1 MIRNPEWA
9 FLVHSALEFLAIAV
23 GMAFYRHARRA
34 QVARH
39 PADPQVPPASL
50 LAGRSFWL
58 LAGLLAGAAVGN
70 KLVFLIERPDVWQ
83 AFWQRGEPL
92 RLGQSIVGGLL
103 GGLVGIEAAKWL
115 TRQPASTGDLMVLPL
130 VVGMSLGRVGCF
142 LAGLHDDTYGVQT
155 DLPWAVDLGDGVPRH
170 PTALYDMVF
179 LWLLY
184 AVLRRGQVG
193 QVSRTGAVG
202 LAATPGLRFKLFLC
216 AYLAWRWWVDGLK
229 PVPVAWAWGW
239 SGIQWVCAVALATY
253 GVYTGGLLWRHLQ
266 RVRQAVRVDVEQGK
280 A

>member
-1 MIRNPEWA
+1 MIRDPGLA
-9 FLVHSALEFLAIAV
+9 FLVHSAVEFLAIAL
-23 GMAFYRHARRA
+23 GMALYRAARRA
-34 QVARH
+34 QAAQH
-39 PADPQVPPASL
+39 PSDSQRPPASL

-58 LAGLLAGAAVGN
+58 LVGLLAGAAVGN

-83 AFWQRGEPL
+83 AYWQHGEPL

-103 GGLVGIEAAKWL
+103 GGLIGIETAKWL

-142 LAGLHDDTYGVQT
+142 LAGLHDDTYGVPT
-155 DLPWAVDLGDGVPRH
+155 HLPWAVDMGDGVPRH
-170 PTALYDMVF
+170 PTALYDIVF

-184 AVLRRGQVG
+184 GVLRRWRGGQ
-193 QVSRTGAVG
+193 S
-202 LAATPGLRFKLFLC
+202 ATPGLQFKLFLC

-239 SGIQWVCAVALATY
+239 SGIQWCCALALATY
-253 GVYTGGLLWRHLQ
+253 GLYTVVVLGRHMKTA
-266 RVRQAVRVDVEQGK
+266 RQGSRIQQGM